1 LLKKIK
7 LTKLDINT
15 LEKNKDIRK
24 KPLKLSTSGRLQ
36 IRKNLGPTGDGPKNT
51 GTKKTIQ
58 IVFRNKNNQQKSSST
73 TQSNFRGSSSFRTPG
88 GGGKALPPANFFNQ
102 PNKNFSGKNRKSLE
116 AKKNVPKKST
126 LKPQNDE
133 FGKMNVSKI
142 LEQEEQ
148 EFDKF
153 PSLAKLKRAREKE
166 KLKSQD
172 GEEINKVGREITI
185 PEIITVQE
193 LANRM
198 AEKTADVVKTLMKMG
213 VMANATQSLEA
224 DTAEI
229 VATELGHRVK
239 LVNDD
244 DILKEIEDTED
255 PQISQ
260 IPRAPVVTIMGHVD
274 HGKTSILDAF
284 RKSNVVAGESGGI
297 TQHIGAYQIN
307 NNNKKI
313 TFIDTPGHA
322 AFSNMRARGSKTTDI
337 IILVVAADDGLKP
350 QTIESISHAK
360 VAKVPMI
367 VAINKIDLPAA
378 DPDKVRNDLLSHEV
392 VVEKHSGDVLDV
404 EISALK
410 KLNLDKLEE
419 AIHLQADLL
428 NLKANNNCSARGVI
442 IESKLE
448 KGRGSVATVLVQK
461 GTLKIGDIFVSG
473 SEWGK
478 VKALIN
484 DKGENVKKA
493 IPSMPIE
500 VLGFDSNPLAGDD
513 FIVLDSENSAKK
525 IAEYRF
531 NKKQIHKNKVIK
543 TNVEEMF
550 EQISAGEATSL
561 PVIIKADVQGS
572 AEAIENSIIKLST
585 DEVKTSVIHK
595 GVGAITES
603 DVALANSSK
612 GFIVGFNVRA
622 IPQARDMAKRDGID
636 IKYYSIIYEL
646 IDDIKNLLS
655 GLLKPEINE
664 KITGNVEIREVFS
677 ISKIGNIAGC
687 FVKEGTISRNSKIR
701 ILRDSVVIHTGTIG
715 SLKRFKE
722 EVKEVKTG
730 YECGVMIENYSD
742 IKVNDIIETF
752 EVIETTRKL

>member
-1 LLKKIK
+1 
-7 LTKLDINT
+7 LDN
-15 LEKNKDIRK
+15 NKENQK

-36 IRKNLGPTGDGPKNT
+36 IRKNLGPRENNPINT
-51 GTKKTIQ
+51 GAKKTIQ
-58 IVFRNKNNQQKSSST
+58 IVFRSKNSQQKSSST
-73 TQSNFRGSSSFRTPG
+73 TQSNFRGSSSFRVSSGVGTKSG
-88 GGGKALPPANFFNQ
+88 GAPTNFFNQ
-102 PNKNFSGKNRKSLE
+102 PNKNFSGKY
-116 AKKNVPKKST
+116 KKANDSKKTSQKKST
-126 LKPQNDE
+126 LKPLDDDSKKLNI
-133 FGKMNVSKI
+133 NKI

-172 GEEINKVGREITI
+172 GEDDTKVGKEIII
-185 PEIITVQE
+185 PEIITVQD

-213 VMANATQSLEA
+213 VMAKPTQSLEA

-244 DILKEIEDTED
+244 DVLKDIEDIED
-255 PQISQ
+255 KEDFLES
-260 IPRAPVVTIMGHVD
+260 RAPVVTIMGHVD

-284 RKSNVVAGESGGI
+284 RSSNVVAGESGGI
-297 TQHIGAYQIN
+297 TQHIGAYQIIN
-307 NNNKKI
+307 KNNKKI

-322 AFSNMRARGSKTTDI
+322 AFTKMRARGSKTTDI

-350 QTIESISHAK
+350 QTIESIAHAK
-360 VAKVPMI
+360 AANVPII

-378 DPDKVRNDLLSHEV
+378 DPDKVRNELLSHEII
-392 VVEKHSGDVLDV
+392 VEKLSGNILDV

-410 KLNLDKLEE
+410 KINLDKLEE
-419 AIHLQADLL
+419 AILLQSDLL
-428 NLKANNNCSARGVI
+428 SLKANPNRPCRGVI

-478 VKALIN
+478 VKALVN
-484 DKGENVKKA
+484 DKNEKTKQA
-493 IPSMPIE
+493 LPSMPIE

-513 FIVLDSENSAKK
+513 FIVVESETIAKK

-531 NKKQIHKNKVIK
+531 NKKQIQKNKIIK

-550 EQISAGEATSL
+550 EKISAGQASSL
-561 PVIIKADVQGS
+561 PIIIKADVQGS
-572 AEAIENSIIKLST
+572 AEAIESSIIKLST
-585 DEVKTSVIHK
+585 EEVKTSVIHK

-603 DVALANSSK
+603 DVALANSGK

-622 IPQARDMAKRDGID
+622 IPQARDMAKRDGVD

-646 IDDIKNLLS
+646 IDDVKNLLS
-655 GLLKPEINE
+655 GLLKPEITEN
-664 KITGNVEIREVFS
+664 IMGNVEIREVFS
-677 ISKIGNIAGC
+677 ITKVGNVAGC
-687 FVKEGTISRNSKIR
+687 YVKEGVITRNSKIR
-701 ILRDSVVIHTGTIG
+701 ILRDNIVIHTGFIS

-722 EVKEVKTG
+722 EVKEAKAG
-730 YECGVMIENYSD
+730 YECGVMLDNYSD
-742 IKVNDIIETF
+742 IKVNDIIEAF
-752 EVIETTRKL
+752 EIVETTRKL